1 MIDRITEQPFC
12 QTRVSGSNGELN
24 RYVKVKGHPNWFL
37 VLDANQKEPQGLG
50 CIMKEKILR
59 TEVYTLHV
67 GKKVDT
73 TDCERRVTMA
83 ATKKIDYESLAKKY
97 GTILIRPIGSFMP
110 LYYNEITE
118 ETFDTDF
125 PIEEFAEI
133 VICENDQKAEY
144 KWVEYLKSRF
154 PNKKIL
160 TINFFDLRSENEV
173 EKYFSKAKYIT
184 FSTTFSRYQWFE
196 KLTKF
201 SNGKKI
207 IGYCHS
213 PENWE
218 RANEINPNVEIVSS
232 M

>member
-24 RYVKVKGHPNWFL
+24 RYVKVKEHPNWFL
-37 VLDANQKEPQGLG
+37 VLEANNEEPNGLSET
-50 CIMKEKILR
+50 MQEKILR
-59 TEVYTLHV
+59 SEVCALHNPEAKMDFVHRITLV
-67 GKKVDT
+67 
-73 TDCERRVTMA
+73 
-83 ATKKIDYESLAKKY
+83 ATRAIDYESLAKKY

-201 SNGKKI
+201 SSGKKI

-213 PENWE
+213 SENWK
-218 RANEINPNVEIVSS
+218 RAKEINPNVEIVSS

>member
-1 MIDRITEQPFC
+1 M
-12 QTRVSGSNGELN
+12 N
-24 RYVKVKGHPNWFL
+24 RYVKVKGHENWFL
-37 VLDANQKEPQGLG
+37 VLEAQDDEPNGLSET
-50 CIMKEKILR
+50 MQEKILR
-59 TEVYTLHV
+59 SEVCALHNPEAKLDFV
-67 GKKVDT
+67 H
-73 TDCERRVTMA
+73 RVTLA
-83 ATKKIDYESLAKKY
+83 ATRLIDYESLAKKY

-110 LYYNEITE
+110 IYRNEITE

-173 EKYFSKAKYIT
+173 EKYFSKAEYIT
-184 FSTTFSRYQWFE
+184 FSTTFSRYEWFN

-201 SNGKKI
+201 SKGKNI
-207 IGYCHS
+207 IGYCHNK
-213 PENWE
+213 ENWE
-218 RANEINPNVEIVSS
+218 RAKQINSDVEIVFDINC
-232 M
+232 

>member
-1 MIDRITEQPFC
+1 MRRSVENKD
-12 QTRVSGSNGELN
+12 SKLN
-24 RYVKVKGHPNWFL
+24 RYVKVKGHSNWFL
-37 VLDANQKEPQGLG
+37 VLESDSKEPNGLSETN
-50 CIMKEKILR
+50 KEEILR
-59 TEVYTLHV
+59 SEVCALHNP
-67 GKKVDT
+67 KDKMDFAH
-73 TDCERRVTMA
+73 RVTLV
-83 ATKKIDYESLAKKY
+83 ATRSIDYESLAKKY

-184 FSTTFSRYQWFE
+184 FSTTFSKYEWFE

-207 IGYCHS
+207 IGYCHDS
-213 PENWE
+213 QNWQK
-218 RANEINPNVEIVSS
+218 AKEINPNIEIVNSI
-232 M
+232 

>member
-1 MIDRITEQPFC
+1 M
-12 QTRVSGSNGELN
+12 N
-24 RYVKVKGHPNWFL
+24 RYVKVKGHANWFL
-37 VLDANQKEPQGLG
+37 VLESDNDEPNGLSET
-50 CIMKEKILR
+50 MQEKILR
-59 TEVYTLHV
+59 SELCDLHNPEAKIDFV
-67 GKKVDT
+67 H
-73 TDCERRVTMA
+73 RVTLV
-83 ATKKIDYESLAKKY
+83 ATRNIDYESLAKKY

-110 LYYNEITE
+110 LYDNEITE

-184 FSTTFSRYQWFE
+184 FSTTFSRYEWFK

-201 SNGKKI
+201 SKGKKI
-207 IGYCHS
+207 IGYCHD
-213 PENWE
+213 PKNWKL
-218 RANEINPNVEIVSS
+218 ANEINQNVEVVKII
-232 M
+232 

>member
-1 MIDRITEQPFC
+1 MSNRNTEQPFC

-24 RYVKVKGHPNWFL
+24 RYVKVKGHQNWFL
-37 VLDANQKEPQGLG
+37 VLEADDDEPNGLSET
-50 CIMKEKILR
+50 MQEKILR
-59 TEVYTLHV
+59 SEVCALHNPEAKMDFV
-67 GKKVDT
+67 H
-73 TDCERRVTMA
+73 RVTLV
-83 ATKKIDYESLAKKY
+83 ATRGIDYESLAKKY

-125 PIEEFAEI
+125 PIDEFAEI
-133 VICENDQKAEY
+133 VICENDEKAEY
-144 KWVEYLKSRF
+144 KWVDYLKSRF
-154 PNKKIL
+154 PKKKIL

-218 RANEINPNVEIVSS
+218 RANQINPNVEVVSS

>member
-1 MIDRITEQPFC
+1 MFNKPLNPQFC
-12 QTRVSGSNGELN
+12 QTDVSDSNGELN

-37 VLDANQKEPQGLG
+37 VLEADNDEPNGLSE
-50 CIMKEKILR
+50 IMQEKILR
-59 TEVYTLHV
+59 SEVCALHNPEDKMDFV
-67 GKKVDT
+67 H
-73 TDCERRVTMA
+73 RVTLV
-83 ATKKIDYESLAKKY
+83 ATRGIDYEGLAKKY

-110 LYYNEITE
+110 LYYNEITD

-133 VICENDQKAEY
+133 IICENGQKAEY
-144 KWVEYLKSRF
+144 KWVKYLKSRF

-184 FSTTFSRYQWFE
+184 FSTTFSRFNWFE
-196 KLTKF
+196 KLSKF
-201 SNGKKI
+201 AKADHKI

-213 PENWE
+213 PENWQ
-218 RANEINPNVEIVSS
+218 RATEINPNVEIVGS

>member
-1 MIDRITEQPFC
+1 M
-12 QTRVSGSNGELN
+12 N

-37 VLDANQKEPQGLG
+37 VLEADKKEPENLSSVMQ
-50 CIMKEKILR
+50 EKILR
-59 TEVYTLHV
+59 SEVCALHNPK
-67 GKKVDT
+67 GKMDFAH
-73 TDCERRVTMA
+73 RVTLV
-83 ATKKIDYESLAKKY
+83 ATRGIDYESLAKKY

-133 VICENDQKAEY
+133 VICENDQKAEH

-173 EKYFSKAKYIT
+173 EKYFNKAKYIT
-184 FSTTFSRYQWFE
+184 FSTTFTNYTWFK

-201 SNGKKI
+201 VSDNHI
-207 IGYCHS
+207 VIGYCHNE
-213 PENWE
+213 ENWE
-218 RANEINPNVEIVSS
+218 QALKINPNIRIIKEI
-232 M
+232 

>member
-1 MIDRITEQPFC
+1 MSNRNTEGLFC
-12 QTRVSGSNGELN
+12 QTPVSGSNGDLN
-24 RYVKVKGHPNWFL
+24 RYVKVGGHRNWFL
-37 VLDANQKEPQGLG
+37 VLEADDDEPNGLSE
-50 CIMKEKILR
+50 IMQEKILR
-59 TEVYTLHV
+59 SEVCALHNPEAKMDFV
-67 GKKVDT
+67 H
-73 TDCERRVTMA
+73 RVTLV
-83 ATKKIDYESLAKKY
+83 ATKNIDYESLAKKY

-144 KWVEYLKSRF
+144 KWVKYLKSRF

-184 FSTTFSRYQWFE
+184 FSTTFSSYQWFE

-213 PENWE
+213 SENWH